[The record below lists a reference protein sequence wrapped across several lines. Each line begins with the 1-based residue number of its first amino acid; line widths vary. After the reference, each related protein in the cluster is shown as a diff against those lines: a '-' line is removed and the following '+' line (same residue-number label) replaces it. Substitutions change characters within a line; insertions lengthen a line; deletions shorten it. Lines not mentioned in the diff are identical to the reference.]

1 MKASLNTQEAEKR
14 MEMKKRNA
22 LRRLGYTLAGLAGA
36 VALLAGVG
44 LSGAGLIR
52 AQRGERAE
60 RLLTERYGEPFTV
73 DRVYGRSAGI
83 GYDLW
88 PFILMEERYTVAA
101 HSNAYPEMIVRADVN
116 TREDRILDNYAAQR
130 ISRNTEAYLTR
141 EILEPA
147 LPDGKW
153 FFNVGISEAVGYGR
167 PLDSAAGNSQGKD
180 PGDSAAGNSQGKDPG
195 DSAAGTGGRYASMTG
210 LALHELEAEA
220 VCPTATLFYSPASG
234 HADAEIMY
242 DTADR
247 ILEYFEDCT
256 PEDPGAVTVYL
267 ITKPSCVEQVR
278 AYLTGN
284 RIGNY
289 STLQFFAA
297 MEPAVSAVLKYSP
310 KEKTRTPREEFV
322 FEPLY
327 PGMPGE
333 TVITD

>member
-1 MKASLNTQEAEKR
+1 
-14 MEMKKRNA
+14 MKKENRNI

-36 VALLAGVG
+36 AALLAGIG

-60 RLLTERYGEPFTV
+60 RLLEKRYGESFTV

-83 GYDLW
+83 GFDFW
-88 PFILMEERYTVAA
+88 PFILMEEHYTAAA
-101 HSNAYPEMIVRADVN
+101 HSDAFPEMMVRADVDV
-116 TREDRILDNYAAQR
+116 REDRIWDNYAAQR

-141 EILEPA
+141 EVLEPV

-153 FFNVGISEAVGYGR
+153 FFNVGVSEAVGYGR
-167 PLDSAAGNSQGKD
+167 PRDGAADAGEGADPEKD
-180 PGDSAAGNSQGKDPG
+180 ATKA
-195 DSAAGTGGRYASMTG
+195 GGRSGRLTG

-234 HADAEIMY
+234 RADAETLYGM
-242 DTADR
+242 ADR
-247 ILEYFEDCT
+247 ILDYFTDCA
-256 PEDPGAVTVYL
+256 PEDPAAVTVYL

-284 RIGNY
+284 RLGNY
-289 STLQFFAA
+289 RTLEYFAV
-297 MEPAVSAVLKYSP
+297 MEPAVAAVLKYSP
-310 KEKTRTPREEFV
+310 AEKTRTPREEFV
-322 FEPLY
+322 FEPIY

-333 TVITD
+333 TVKID

>member
-1 MKASLNTQEAEKR
+1 MEK
-14 MEMKKRNA
+14 KKRNV
-22 LRRLGYTLAGLAGA
+22 LRRLGYTLAGLVGA
-36 VALLAGVG
+36 VALLAGVS

-141 EILEPA
+141 EILGPA

-153 FFNVGISEAVGYGR
+153 FFNVGVSEAVGYGR
-167 PLDSAAGNSQGKD
+167 PLDGA
-180 PGDSAAGNSQGKDPG
+180 PGDSEGKDSG
-195 DSAAGTGGRYASMTG
+195 NASAGSGGRYASMTG

-234 HADAEIMY
+234 HADPETMY
-242 DTADR
+242 VTADR
-247 ILEYFEDCT
+247 ILEYFEGCA

-322 FEPLY
+322 FEPIY

-333 TVITD
+333 TVVIN

>member
-1 MKASLNTQEAEKR
+1 MEK
-14 MEMKKRNA
+14 KKRNV
-22 LRRLGYTLAGLAGA
+22 LRRLGYTLAGLVGA
-36 VALLAGVG
+36 VALLAGVS

-153 FFNVGISEAVGYGR
+153 FFNVGVSEAVGYGR
-167 PLDSAAGNSQGKD
+167 PLDG
-180 PGDSAAGNSQGKDPG
+180 
-195 DSAAGTGGRYASMTG
+195 AAGTGGRYASMTG
-210 LALHELEAEA
+210 PALHELAAEA

-234 HADAEIMY
+234 HADAETMY
-242 DTADR
+242 VTADR
-247 ILEYFEDCT
+247 ILEYFEDCA

-310 KEKTRTPREEFV
+310 KEKTRTPREEFEV
-322 FEPLY
+322 EALY
-327 PGMPGE
+327 PGMPGK
-333 TVITD
+333 TVITDDNQVTAGA